1 MIGNSN
7 DETNLP
13 HKLLLTD
20 TQVLKIGKAFANGL
34 SANIKFSKSQLPK
47 IVRLEGVLC
56 YIPIFGNILSSVA
69 KKRTDIARN
78 LGKKLL
84 DKQIDR
90 FNKEYI
96 TGSGITLTNYEI
108 KDIMKVI
115 KSLENRGIWLKGTT
129 RKITSQEGGF
139 LNFYRPLITAGIP
152 LMKSILTPL
161 AESFFLPFRLST
173 GMLAADAAIQKKIH
187 RSGTTLLIISNEEMK
202 DILKMVKSLE

>member
-1 MIGNSN
+1 MTGNSN

-47 IVRLEGVLC
+47 IVQLEGVLC

-69 KKRTDIARN
+69 KKGTDIARN

-96 TGSGITLTNYEI
+96 TGSGITLTNYKI

-115 KSLENRGIWLKGTT
+115 KSLENRRI
-129 RKITSQEGGF
+129 
-139 LNFYRPLITAGIP
+139 
-152 LMKSILTPL
+152 
-161 AESFFLPFRLST
+161 
-173 GMLAADAAIQKKIH
+173 
-187 RSGTTLLIISNEEMK
+187 
-202 DILKMVKSLE
+202 